1 MSTLT
6 LNMADTATHV
16 RQLYIKRY
24 QNNSMNNLYTVCN
37 KRPARKTGSRI
48 PRISL
53 LNCCVHELDY
63 EVMLRSLIK
72 SLRVVLIVVV
82 LLTIYY
88 AGYHLSESI
97 FYRGRVAAS
106 YAGNNI
112 IISNIM
118 TTINNKFDD
127 NFLPVSNNSSKSILS
142 SDLHPPDRSDINIY
156 FTVKTTPGNY
166 AKRIRPL
173 QISWFQKVN
182 KEMVS
187 GARDSCLLST
197 TK

>member
-1 MSTLT
+1 MIARCSRLITYTQSRGQTLS
-6 LNMADTATHV
+6 ARAKSYYAGAYI
-16 RQLYIKRY
+16 LYAINALREKRDHAY
-24 QNNSMNNLYTVCN
+24 
-37 KRPARKTGSRI
+37 

-53 LNCCVHELDY
+53 LNCCVHD

-97 FYRGRVAAS
+97 FYGGRVAAS

-118 TTINNKFDD
+118 TTINSNKFDD
-127 NFLPVSNNSSKSILS
+127 NFLLVSNNSSKSILS

-156 FTVKTTPGNY
+156 FTVKTTPRNY